1 MSPKFMGFIII
12 HYSKIFKFSYV
23 RINVHSEIRRTRPH
37 TNVDLSIELDLVSR
51 PKIVAIKSII
61 FEISTSCWSR

>member
-23 RINVHSEIRRTRPH
+23 RINVHVKH
-37 TNVDLSIELDLVSR
+37 YKL
-51 PKIVAIKSII
+51 IVGLQNL
-61 FEISTSCWSR
+61 

>member
-12 HYSKIFKFSYV
+12 HYSKIFKFSDV
-23 RINVHSEIRRTRPH
+23 RSTRPH